1 MDKPLFYVFCKQN
14 TQRYTVHISQDKQD
28 MAAPEKKMSTMIEI
42 QNLSKTFE
50 GSDGRVEALKDVS
63 LTIEKGSIQGIIGM
77 SGAGKSTLVRC
88 LNFLERP
95 TSGTVLIEGKDLSIM
110 TEEQLRR
117 QRTEIGMIFQ
127 HFNLLM
133 QRNVLQNVCF
143 PLEILGIRKK
153 DAVLR
158 ARKLLEMVGL
168 SDKEKA
174 YPAQLSGGQK
184 QRVAIAR
191 ALATNPKILLSDEAT
206 SALDPQTTK
215 QILDLLR
222 SINEQYG
229 ITIVL
234 ITHQMEVVREIC
246 TDVAVIENGE
256 LTRDFRYIRDAKQSM
271 KELNDYVG

>member
-50 GSDGRVEALKDVS
+50 GSDGCVEALKDVS